1 MLELKSISKSY
12 ALRGNTLSVLKGIDL
27 CIQPGQKMAILGRNG
42 SGKSTLIRIIGG
54 IESPD
59 AGMVNRSMSIS
70 WPLGY
75 SGGMQG
81 SLTGLDNIH
90 FLCRIYQANRIEVR
104 KYVEDFAEL
113 GKFLHE
119 PVKTYSSGMRGRLAF
134 ALSMAFDFDCF
145 LIDEGLSAGDARFT
159 ERCRTALEE
168 RKNRAILM
176 VSHSQHS
183 IRQFCNEAGVLQDGK
198 LHCFNN
204 MNDAYAFYEGR
215 IQ

>member
-12 ALRGNTLSVLKGIDL
+12 ALRGNKLNVLKGIDL
-27 CIQPGQKMAILGRNG
+27 SIQPGQKLAILGRNG

-59 AGMVNRSMSIS
+59 AGMVRSSMSIS

-90 FLCRIYQANRIEVR
+90 FLCRIYQSDRIKVR
-104 KYVEDFAEL
+104 QYVENFAEL

-134 ALSMAFDFDCF
+134 ALSMAFDFDCL

-159 ERCRTALEE
+159 ERCRIALEE
-168 RKNRAILM
+168 RKNKAILM
-176 VSHSQHS
+176 VSHSQNS
-183 IRQFCNEAGVLQDGK
+183 VRQFCNEAAVLQEGK
-198 LHCFNN
+198 LYRFNQ

-215 IQ
+215 LQ